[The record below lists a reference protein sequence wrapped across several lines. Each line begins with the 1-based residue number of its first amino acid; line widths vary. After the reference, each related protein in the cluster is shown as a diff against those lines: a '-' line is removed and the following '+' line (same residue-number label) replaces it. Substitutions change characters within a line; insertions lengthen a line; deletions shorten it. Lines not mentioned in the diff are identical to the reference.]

1 MTEDM
6 VKRSMRLLYSIHEI
20 EVVWLNSE
28 SEESRNKRLL
38 RFLT

>member
-20 EVVWLNSE
+20 EVVWLNLE